1 MNRKE
6 QIEKATPSYI
16 KYKYSHLDH
25 SFIDVDNDNNDDRI
39 FLHQNNLH
47 LDLEF
52 LLGVVHSLF

>member
-25 SFIDVDNDNNDDRI
+25 SFIDVDNDNKVRS
-39 FLHQNNLH
+39 F
-47 LDLEF
+47 
-52 LLGVVHSLF
+52 